1 MPGPSKTLPNRAGA
15 GFKVLHAKAIL
26 EGSPKAAW
34 FEVHPENYI
43 AEGGPRLALLDQ
55 LSARFPV
62 SFHGL
67 ALSLAGFERPDREHL
82 KSLRTLIRR
91 IKPASF
97 SEHLAWSAQGGAYFG
112 DLLPVPLTREALK
125 IFCRNLAEAQ
135 EVLERRILIEN
146 PALYLDLPGEMAV
159 GEFLME
165 AAAKTGSGL
174 LLDINN
180 LYVSAKNTGADPDSF
195 LETIDFDLVGEVHL
209 AGYSAEK
216 FQGKEILIDSHGAA
230 VSGEVWGLFRKI
242 IKKTGP
248 KPVLVEWDNAIPD
261 WQTLE
266 AEVKKAD
273 TILTGNRAEAA

>member
-1 MPGPSKTLPNRAGA
+1 MPAADKTLPARAGA
-15 GFKVLHAKAIL
+15 GFKVLHAKDIL

-43 AEGGPRLALLDQ
+43 AEGGPRLALLEQ

-67 ALSLAGFERPDREHL
+67 ALSLAGFERPDKGHL
-82 KSLRTLIRR
+82 KSLKTLVRR
-91 IKPASF
+91 FSPASF

-135 EVLERRILIEN
+135 DVLERRILIEN
-146 PALYLDLPGEMAV
+146 PALYLDLPGEMMA
-159 GEFLME
+159 GDFLME
-165 AAAKTGSGL
+165 AAAKTGCGL

-180 LYVSAKNTGADPDSF
+180 LYVSAQNTGADPDAF
-195 LETIDFDLVGEVHL
+195 LDTIDFDLVGEIHL
-209 AGYSAEK
+209 AGFSAEQ
-216 FQGKEILIDSHGAA
+216 FQGREILIDSHAA
-230 VSGEVWGLFRKI
+230 PVRREVWDLFEKTIVR
-242 IKKTGP
+242 TGP
-248 KPVLVEWDNAIPD
+248 KPVLVERDNAIPD
-261 WQTLE
+261 WKRLE

-273 TILTGNRAEAA
+273 EILARTRAEAA